1 MTPASRLGYR
11 VGVRLCCLLAGFR
24 LLAASLIPFLAALPA
39 ASQDETASIQRHLAD
54 LHLGDTL
61 EDVQLIYP
69 PAQEWPAQEERRVRV
84 TRLRV
89 EREAAKSF
97 PADAQTL
104 WLGLRRGRLV
114 DIQLIYDARFSRRRP
129 AERLAQDLALIYGEP
144 RRSNEKFW
152 WTDGRTVLRVFDAEL
167 PARPGSE
174 QSVELRTSVQ
184 LIERDLF
191 RRSD

>member
-1 MTPASRLGYR
+1 MRTMRSWALPL
-11 VGVRLCCLLAGFR
+11 
-24 LLAASLIPFLAALPA
+24 LLAAAPA
-39 ASQDETASIQRHLAD
+39 VSQDETAAIQRYLAD

-69 PAQEWPAQEERRVRV
+69 PAQEWASQEQRRLRV

-97 PADAQTL
+97 PAYAQTL
-104 WLGLRRGRLV
+104 WLGLRRGHLV
-114 DIQLIYDARFSRRRP
+114 DIQIIYDARFSRKKS
-129 AERLAQDLALIYGEP
+129 AERLAQDLALVYGEP
-144 RRSNEKFW
+144 RRSSDKFW

-174 QSVELRTSVQ
+174 QSVELRTCIQ
-184 LIERDLF
+184 ILERDLF
-191 RRSD
+191 RRGD

>member
-1 MTPASRLGYR
+1 MMTARSWALPL
-11 VGVRLCCLLAGFR
+11 
-24 LLAASLIPFLAALPA
+24 LLAAAPA
-39 ASQDETASIQRHLAD
+39 VCQDETPAIQRSLAD
-54 LHLGDTL
+54 LHLGDTI

-89 EREAAKSF
+89 ERETAKSF
-97 PADAQTL
+97 PQDAQVL

-129 AERLAQDLALIYGEP
+129 AERLAQDLALVYGEP
-144 RRSNEKFW
+144 HRSNDKFW

-167 PARPGSE
+167 PAQPGA
-174 QSVELRTSVQ
+174 QRSVALRTSVQ
-184 LIERDLF
+184 ILERALF
-191 RRSD
+191 LRSD